1 MVSVILMMA
10 GNSSRMNSN
19 ENKLF
24 LELGDKKVFQHSL
37 DKFLEFGLE
46 VICVTKEENVK
57 YLEDY
62 LDKVKV
68 VIGGNTRQQSV
79 YNGLCACNNDYVLI
93 HDAARPFI
101 SKNII
106 EDCLNAINQDKN
118 FLVAAP
124 SKDSIYLK
132 TPLQTLNRDNVCLA
146 QTPQGGL
153 KTDFLTAH
161 LKAVEEGISA
171 TDDISLVL
179 KYIDKEVM
187 LITGEDINFKLT
199 TSLDYILA
207 KELIKND

>member
-10 GNSSRMNSN
+10 GSSSRMNSN

-46 VICVTKEENVK
+46 VICVIKEENIK
-57 YLEDY
+57 YLVDY

-106 EDCLNAINQDKN
+106 EDCFNAINQDKN

-132 TPLQTLNRDNVCLA
+132 TPFSSLNRDNICLA

-153 KTDFLTAH
+153 KSDFLTAH
-161 LKAVEEGISA
+161 LKALEDTVVA

-179 KYIDKEVM
+179 KYINKEVKI
-187 LITGEDINFKLT
+187 ITGEDINFKLT

>member
-10 GNSSRMNSN
+10 GSSSRMNAN

-46 VICVTKEENVK
+46 VICVIKEENIK
-57 YLEDY
+57 YLGDY

-68 VIGGNTRQQSV
+68 VIGGNTRQESV

-93 HDAARPFI
+93 HDAARPFV
-101 SKNII
+101 SNTII
-106 EDCLNAINQDKN
+106 QECLNAINEDKN

-124 SKDSIYLK
+124 SKDSIYIK

>member
-10 GNSSRMNSN
+10 GSSSRMNAN

-46 VICVTKEENVK
+46 VICVIKEENIK
-57 YLEDY
+57 YLGDY

-68 VIGGNTRQQSV
+68 VIGGNTRQESV

-106 EDCLNAINQDKN
+106 DGCLNAINQDKN

>member
-10 GNSSRMNSN
+10 GSSSRMNSN

-46 VICVTKEENVK
+46 VICVIKEENIK
-57 YLEDY
+57 YLVDY

-68 VIGGNTRQQSV
+68 VIGGNTRQESV
-79 YNGLCACNNDYVLI
+79 YNGLCACNNDYVII

>member
-10 GNSSRMNSN
+10 GSSSRMNSN

-46 VICVTKEENVK
+46 VICVIKEENIK
-57 YLEDY
+57 YLVDY

-68 VIGGNTRQQSV
+68 VIGGNTRQESV
-79 YNGLCACNNDYVLI
+79 YNGLFACNNDYVLI

-106 EDCLNAINQDKN
+106 EGCLNAINQDKN

>member
-10 GNSSRMNSN
+10 GSSSRMNSN

-46 VICVTKEENVK
+46 VICVIKEENIK
-57 YLEDY
+57 YLVDY

-68 VIGGNTRQQSV
+68 VIGGNTRQESV
-79 YNGLCACNNDYVLI
+79 YNGLCACNNDYVII

-132 TPLQTLNRDNVCLA
+132 TPLQTLNRDNICLA
-146 QTPQGGL
+146 QTPQGGI

>member
-10 GNSSRMNSN
+10 GSSSRMNSN

-46 VICVTKEENVK
+46 VICVIKEENIK
-57 YLEDY
+57 YLGDY

-68 VIGGNTRQQSV
+68 VIGGNTRQESV
-79 YNGLCACNNDYVLI
+79 YNGLCACNNDYVII

>member
-1 MVSVILMMA
+1 MISVILMMA
-10 GNSSRMNSN
+10 GSSSRMNSN

-46 VICVTKEENVK
+46 VICVIKEENIK
-57 YLEDY
+57 YLGDY

-68 VIGGNTRQQSV
+68 VIGGNTRQESV

>member
-46 VICVTKEENVK
+46 VICVIKEENVK

>member
-1 MVSVILMMA
+1 MA
-10 GNSSRMNSN
+10 Y
-19 ENKLF
+19 
-24 LELGDKKVFQHSL
+24 VH
-37 DKFLEFGLE
+37 
-46 VICVTKEENVK
+46 
-57 YLEDY
+57 
-62 LDKVKV
+62 
-68 VIGGNTRQQSV
+68 
-79 YNGLCACNNDYVLI
+79 VLI

-132 TPLQTLNRDNVCLA
+132 APLQTLNRDNVCLA

>member
-24 LELGDKKVFQHSL
+24 LELGDKRVFQHSL

-46 VICVTKEENVK
+46 VICVIKEENIK
-57 YLEDY
+57 YLVDY

-68 VIGGNTRQQSV
+68 VIGGNTRQESV

>member
-1 MVSVILMMA
+1 MISVILMMD
-10 GNSSRMNSN
+10 GSSSRMNSN

-46 VICVTKEENVK
+46 VICVIKEENIK
-57 YLEDY
+57 YLVDY

-68 VIGGNTRQQSV
+68 VIGGNTRQESV

>member
-1 MVSVILMMA
+1 M
-10 GNSSRMNSN
+10 
-19 ENKLF
+19 
-24 LELGDKKVFQHSL
+24 
-37 DKFLEFGLE
+37 
-46 VICVTKEENVK
+46 
-57 YLEDY
+57 
-62 LDKVKV
+62 
-68 VIGGNTRQQSV
+68 
-79 YNGLCACNNDYVLI
+79 
-93 HDAARPFI
+93 
-101 SKNII
+101 
-106 EDCLNAINQDKN
+106 
-118 FLVAAP
+118 
-124 SKDSIYLK
+124 
-132 TPLQTLNRDNVCLA
+132 A

>member
-1 MVSVILMMA
+1 MVSVILKMA
-10 GNSSRMNSN
+10 GSSSRMNSN
-19 ENKLF
+19 ENKIF
-24 LELGDKKVFQHSL
+24 FELGDKKVFQHSL

-46 VICVTKEENVK
+46 VICVIKEENIK
-57 YLEDY
+57 YLVDY

-68 VIGGNTRQQSV
+68 VIGGNTRQESV

-106 EDCLNAINQDKN
+106 EDCLNAINQEKN

-132 TPLQTLNRDNVCLA
+132 TPFSSLNRDNICLA

-153 KTDFLTAH
+153 KSDFLTAH
-161 LKAVEEGISA
+161 LKALEDTVVA

-179 KYIDKEVM
+179 KYINNEVKI
-187 LITGEDINFKLT
+187 ITGEDINFKLT

>member
-10 GNSSRMNSN
+10 GSSSRMNAN

-46 VICVTKEENVK
+46 VICVIKEENIK
-57 YLEDY
+57 YLGDY

-68 VIGGNTRQQSV
+68 VIGGNTRQESV

>member
-10 GNSSRMNSN
+10 GSSSRMNAN

-46 VICVTKEENVK
+46 VICVIKEENIK
-57 YLEDY
+57 YLVDY

-68 VIGGNTRQQSV
+68 VIGGNTRQESV

-106 EDCLNAINQDKN
+106 EGCLNAINQDKN

>member
-10 GNSSRMNSN
+10 GSSSRMNAN

-46 VICVTKEENVK
+46 VICVIKEENIK
-57 YLEDY
+57 YLVDY

-68 VIGGNTRQQSV
+68 VIGGNTRQESV

-106 EDCLNAINQDKN
+106 EGCLNAINQDKN

-179 KYIDKEVM
+179 KYINKEVKI
-187 LITGEDINFKLT
+187 ITGEDINFKLT

>member
-1 MVSVILMMA
+1 MPLV
-10 GNSSRMNSN
+10 
-19 ENKLF
+19 
-24 LELGDKKVFQHSL
+24 
-37 DKFLEFGLE
+37 
-46 VICVTKEENVK
+46 
-57 YLEDY
+57 
-62 LDKVKV
+62 
-68 VIGGNTRQQSV
+68 
-79 YNGLCACNNDYVLI
+79 
-93 HDAARPFI
+93 
-101 SKNII
+101 
-106 EDCLNAINQDKN
+106 CLNAINQDKN

-171 TDDISLVL
+171 TDDITLVL

>member
-46 VICVTKEENVK
+46 VICVIKEENIK
-57 YLEDY
+57 YLGDY
-62 LDKVKV
+62 SDKVKV
-68 VIGGNTRQQSV
+68 VIGGNTRQESV

-179 KYIDKEVM
+179 KYIDKEVV

>member
-10 GNSSRMNSN
+10 GSSSRMNSN

-24 LELGDKKVFQHSL
+24 LELGNKKVFQHSL

-46 VICVTKEENVK
+46 VICVIKEENIK
-57 YLEDY
+57 YLVDY

-68 VIGGNTRQQSV
+68 VIGGNTRQESV

-132 TPLQTLNRDNVCLA
+132 TPLQTLNRDNICLA
-146 QTPQGGL
+146 QTPQGGI

>member
-10 GNSSRMNSN
+10 GSSSRMNAN

-46 VICVTKEENVK
+46 VICVIKEENIK
-57 YLEDY
+57 YLVDY

-68 VIGGNTRQQSV
+68 VIGGNTRQESV

>member
-10 GNSSRMNSN
+10 GSSSRMNAN

-24 LELGDKKVFQHSL
+24 LDLGNKKVFQHSL
-37 DKFLEFGLE
+37 DKFLELGLD
-46 VICVTKEENVK
+46 VICVTKEDNIK
-57 YLEDY
+57 YLEEY

-79 YNGLCACNNDYVLI
+79 YNGLNACDNEYVLI
-93 HDAARPFI
+93 HDAARPFVT
-101 SKNII
+101 KKII
-106 EDCLNAINQDKN
+106 EECLSAINEEKN

-124 SKDSIYLK
+124 AKDSIYLK
-132 TPLQTLNRDNVCLA
+132 TPFEALSRDNICLA

-161 LKAVEEGISA
+161 IKALEEDFSA

-179 KYIDKEVM
+179 KYIDKEVK
-187 LITGEDINFKLT
+187 IINGDDINFKLT

-207 KELIKND
+207 KELIK

>member
-10 GNSSRMNSN
+10 GSSSRMNSN

-46 VICVTKEENVK
+46 VICVIKEENIK
-57 YLEDY
+57 YLGDY

-68 VIGGNTRQQSV
+68 VIGGNTRQESV
-79 YNGLCACNNDYVLI
+79 YNGLCACNNDYILI

-179 KYIDKEVM
+179 KYIDNEVM

>member
-10 GNSSRMNSN
+10 GSSSRMNSN

-46 VICVTKEENVK
+46 VICVIKEENIK
-57 YLEDY
+57 YLVDY

-68 VIGGNTRQQSV
+68 VIGGNTRQESV
-79 YNGLCACNNDYVLI
+79 YNGLCACNNDYVII

-132 TPLQTLNRDNVCLA
+132 TPFSSLNRDNICLA

-153 KTDFLTAH
+153 KSDFLTAH
-161 LKAVEEGISA
+161 LKALEDTVVA

-179 KYIDKEVM
+179 KYINKEVKI
-187 LITGEDINFKLT
+187 ITGEDINFKLT

>member
-10 GNSSRMNSN
+10 GSSSRMNAN

-46 VICVTKEENVK
+46 VICVTKEENIK
-57 YLEDY
+57 YLGDY

-68 VIGGNTRQQSV
+68 VIGGNTRQESV

>member
-10 GNSSRMNSN
+10 GSSSRMNAN

-46 VICVTKEENVK
+46 VICVIKEENIK
-57 YLEDY
+57 YLGDY

-68 VIGGNTRQQSV
+68 VIGGNTRQESV

-207 KELIKND
+207 KELIKSD

>member
-10 GNSSRMNSN
+10 GSSSRMNSN

-46 VICVTKEENVK
+46 VICVIKEENIK
-57 YLEDY
+57 YLGDY

-68 VIGGNTRQQSV
+68 VIGGNTRQESV
-79 YNGLCACNNDYVLI
+79 YNGLCTCNNDYVLI

-132 TPLQTLNRDNVCLA
+132 TP
-146 QTPQGGL
+146 
-153 KTDFLTAH
+153 H
-161 LKAVEEGISA
+161 YI
-171 TDDISLVL
+171 
-179 KYIDKEVM
+179 KY
-187 LITGEDINFKLT
+187 
-199 TSLDYILA
+199 
-207 KELIKND
+207 

>member
-10 GNSSRMNSN
+10 GSSSRMNSN

-46 VICVTKEENVK
+46 VICVIKEENIK
-57 YLEDY
+57 YLVDY

-68 VIGGNTRQQSV
+68 VIGGNTRQESV

>member
-10 GNSSRMNSN
+10 GSSSRMNAN

-46 VICVTKEENVK
+46 IICVIKEENIK
-57 YLEDY
+57 YLVDY

-68 VIGGNTRQQSV
+68 VIGGNTRQESV
-79 YNGLCACNNDYVLI
+79 YNGLCACDNDYVLI